1 MWCKIRFQP
10 NFSACKYWVVPQHHL
25 LKRLFFPLLHCL
37 GTVVKN
43 LGSRFYPIYL
53 LLLLLCLIIVC
64 SKFWN
69 QEVWV
74 SSNLLNSLV
83 NNHVFEGF
91 LGFSIQNVMLSVN
104 KNSFTSCFPIHV
116 FLISFSSLRALA
128 TTFIQHWIDKMRVI
142 IVLLLI
148 LGIKPFGLEQD
159 VSCGFFIE
167 VLYHIGENPFYS

>member
-10 NFSACKYWVVPQHHL
+10 NFSACEYWVVPQHHL
-25 LKRLFFPLLHCL
+25 LKRLFFLLLHCL

-83 NNHVFEGF
+83 NNHVFEGS

-104 KNSFTSCFPIHV
+104 KKCYFLLSNSCVSYFFFFTNSPGYNLYTALNRQDESYNC
-116 FLISFSSLRALA
+116 LIADLR
-128 TTFIQHWIDKMRVI
+128 DKAFWLRT
-142 IVLLLI
+142 
-148 LGIKPFGLEQD
+148 G
-159 VSCGFFIE
+159 C
-167 VLYHIGENPFYS
+167 